1 MAGPACQVYIR
12 FMSADHAGTLGIKFP
27 AGDQI
32 LHALCVIAR
41 AEAVFDVKLVG
52 LHDLLAV
59 DLDAQSALLG
69 KVDAAVD
76 ACIGEGFL
84 DGADCLQLLL
94 RLQDAAL
101 ELGKKN
107 AP

>member
-1 MAGPACQVYIR
+1 
-12 FMSADHAGTLGIKFP
+12 MSHLAPVGVDHVGRGGHAGT
-27 AGDQI
+27 
-32 LHALCVIAR
+32 AL
-41 AEAVFDVKLVG
+41 ELS
-52 LHDLLAV
+52 HDLTAGETSLCAAGVFAV
-59 DLDAQSALLG
+59 GQDLFELRSQLQGLFQAP
-69 KVDAAVD
+69 AAVGVEVD

>member
-12 FMSADHAGTLGIKFP
+12 FMSADHAGTLG
-27 AGDQI
+27 
-32 LHALCVIAR
+32 V
-41 AEAVFDVKLVG
+41 E
-52 LHDLLAV
+52 
-59 DLDAQSALLG
+59 
-69 KVDAAVD
+69 VD